1 MRKTVWL
8 SLALGLTLGVARAQ
22 SEGVVSVDL
31 GMGIAGPGEHAL
43 VPVTLSAGRPGR
55 VGRISLEVSFPKE
68 FLSFNSATQVAAAE
82 SLRLDIKT
90 EVQEKEGEDVLRIE
104 LSSPS
109 PLPQGELI
117 QLQFDVSQE
126 ALPNQE
132 FSVKS
137 LEQRVETP
145 QGEVV
150 EARGLDGLIIV
161 AIFGEA
167 IPACFF
173 YMH

>member
-1 MRKTVWL
+1 VRKAVWL
-8 SLALGLTLGVARAQ
+8 SLAFGLTLAVALAQ

-82 SLRLDIKT
+82 SLRLYIKT
-90 EVQEKEGEDVLRIE
+90 EVQEKEGEDVLRVE
-104 LSSPS
+104 VSSSS

-117 QLQFDVSQE
+117 QLQFDVSRE
-126 ALPNQE
+126 AQPNQE

-137 LEQRVETP
+137 LKQRVETP

>member
-1 MRKTVWL
+1 MKINAWIL
-8 SLALGLTLGVARAQ
+8 LACGLTLGVARAQ
-22 SEGVVSVDL
+22 SEGLVSVDL
-31 GMGIAGPGEHAL
+31 GMGIAGPGEHAW
-43 VPVTLSAGRPGR
+43 VPVTLSAGHASR
-55 VGRISLEVSFPKE
+55 VGRILLEVSFSRQ
-68 FLSFNSATQVAAAE
+68 FVSFNSVTQAAAAE
-82 SLRLDIKT
+82 SLQLDIKT
-90 EVQEKEGEDVLRIE
+90 EVQEKEEEDVLRIE

-109 PLPQGELI
+109 PFPQGALI
-117 QLQFDVSQE
+117 ELQFDVSQK

-145 QGEVV
+145 EGEVL
-150 EARGLDGLIIV
+150 EARGSDGLIIV
-161 AIFGEA
+161 AVLGEA

>member
-1 MRKTVWL
+1 VKSNAWIL
-8 SLALGLTLGVARAQ
+8 LACGLTLGVAQAQ
-22 SEGVVSVDL
+22 SDGLVSVDL

-43 VPVTLSAGRPGR
+43 VPVTLSGGHSSQ
-55 VGRISLEVSFPKE
+55 VGKIFLEISYPRQFV
-68 FLSFNSATQVAAAE
+68 SFNSATQVAAAQ
-82 SLRLDIKT
+82 SLQLDIKT
-90 EVQEKEGEDVLRIE
+90 ELQETEGEDILRVE

-109 PLPQGELI
+109 PFPQGELI
-117 QLQFDVSQE
+117 ELQFDVSQE
-126 ALPNQE
+126 AQPNQE

-137 LEQRVETP
+137 LEQRVETLE
-145 QGEVV
+145 GEVL

>member
-1 MRKTVWL
+1 MKIHAWIL
-8 SLALGLTLGVARAQ
+8 LACGLTLGVAQAQ
-22 SEGVVSVDL
+22 SEGAVSIDL
-31 GMGIAGPGEHAL
+31 GMGIAGPGEHAW
-43 VPVTLSAGRPGR
+43 VPVTLSAGHASR
-55 VGRISLEVSFPKE
+55 VGRILLEVSFSRQ
-68 FLSFNSATQVAAAE
+68 FLSFNSATQVAPAK

-90 EVQEKEGEDVLRIE
+90 EVQENEGEDVLRVE
-104 LSSPS
+104 VSSSS

-126 ALPNQE
+126 AQPNQE

-137 LEQRVETP
+137 LKQRVETLE
-145 QGEVV
+145 GEVL

>member
-1 MRKTVWL
+1 MKINAWIL
-8 SLALGLTLGVARAQ
+8 LACGLTLGVARAQ
-22 SEGVVSVDL
+22 SEGLISVDL
-31 GMGIAGPGEHAL
+31 GMGIAGPGEHAW
-43 VPVTLSAGRPGR
+43 VPVTLSAGHASR
-55 VGRISLEVSFPKE
+55 VGRIFLEVSFPRQ

-82 SLRLDIKT
+82 YLGIDIKT

-109 PLPQGELI
+109 PFPQGELI

-137 LEQRVETP
+137 LEQRLETP
-145 QGEVV
+145 EGTVL
-150 EARGLDGLIIV
+150 EARGSDGLIIV

>member
-43 VPVTLSAGRPGR
+43 VPVTLSAGRSGR
-55 VGRISLEVSFPKE
+55 VGRIFLEVSFPRQ
-68 FLSFNSATQVAAAE
+68 FLSFNSATQVATAE
-82 SLRLDIKT
+82 SLGLDIKT

-104 LSSPS
+104 LSSSNPF
-109 PLPQGELI
+109 PQGELI

-126 ALPNQE
+126 AQPNQE

-137 LEQRVETP
+137 LGPRVETP

-150 EARGLDGLIIV
+150 EARGSDGLIIV

>member
-1 MRKTVWL
+1 MKIKAWIL
-8 SLALGLTLGVARAQ
+8 LACGLTLGVARAQ

-43 VPVTLSAGRPGR
+43 VPVTLSAGRSGR
-55 VGRISLEVSFPKE
+55 VGRIFLEVSFPRQ
-68 FLSFNSATQVAAAE
+68 FLSFNSVTQVATAE
-82 SLRLDIKT
+82 SLGLAIKT

-109 PLPQGELI
+109 PFPQGELI
-117 QLQFDVSQE
+117 QLRFDVSQE

-145 QGEVV
+145 QGELV
-150 EARGLDGLIIV
+150 EARGSDGLIIV

>member
-8 SLALGLTLGVARAQ
+8 SLALGLTLGVAGAQ

-43 VPVTLSAGRPGR
+43 VPVTLSAGRSGR

-90 EVQEKEGEDVLRIE
+90 EVQEKEGEDVLRVE
-104 LSSPS
+104 VSSS
-109 PLPQGELI
+109 SLLPQGELI

-126 ALPNQE
+126 AQPNQE

-137 LEQRVETP
+137 LGQKVETP
-145 QGEVV
+145 QGEVL
-150 EARGLDGLIIV
+150 EARGSDGLIIV

>member
-1 MRKTVWL
+1 VKINAWIL
-8 SLALGLTLGVARAQ
+8 LACGLTLGVARAQ
-22 SEGVVSVDL
+22 SEGLVSVDL
-31 GMGIAGPGEHAL
+31 GMGIAGPGEHAW
-43 VPVTLSAGRPGR
+43 VPVTLSAGHASR
-55 VGRISLEVSFPKE
+55 VGRIFLEVSFPRQ
-68 FLSFNSATQVAAAE
+68 FLSFNSATQVATAE
-82 SLRLDIKT
+82 SLGLDIKT

-145 QGEVV
+145 QGEMV
-150 EARGLDGLIIV
+150 EARGSDGLIIV

>member
-1 MRKTVWL
+1 MCLVQF
-8 SLALGLTLGVARAQ
+8 LGFG
-22 SEGVVSVDL
+22 S
-31 GMGIAGPGEHAL
+31 
-43 VPVTLSAGRPGR
+43 
-55 VGRISLEVSFPKE
+55 
-68 FLSFNSATQVAAAE
+68 
-82 SLRLDIKT
+82 KT
-90 EVQEKEGEDVLRIE
+90 EVQENEGEDVLRVE
-104 LSSPS
+104 VSSSS

-126 ALPNQE
+126 AQPNQE

-137 LEQRVETP
+137 LKQRVETLE
-145 QGEVV
+145 GEVL